1 MCDVFRLMIWH
12 HVVSLQQRFAAVMV
26 EEHTAHCPLT
36 DVVVFFITLSQLFS
50 YFKVQIHQSSHV
62 QFHLKYTP
70 CLKVFDV
77 TSTNLIPVLNE
88 FVFCSICVFVFLCKV
103 QIYMKQVDGDAAR
116 IQIFPLF
123 FFLITPT
130 FNVMESAA
138 TAAMCSSTFL

>member
-1 MCDVFRLMIWH
+1 MCIVFRLMIWH

-50 YFKVQIHQSSHV
+50 YFKVQIQQSSHV

-88 FVFCSICVFVFLCKV
+88 FMFCSICVFVFLFCFFV
-103 QIYMKQVDGDAAR
+103 QSANLYETGRWRCSQDSNLVEC
-116 IQIFPLF
+116 
-123 FFLITPT
+123 
-130 FNVMESAA
+130 NVQPNYSVLLDLR
-138 TAAMCSSTFL
+138 SGK